1 VKDPQ
6 EEARRVFVAG
16 GSGVLGQQI
25 VEAFLKSGDSVGLG
39 YLSSNPQDLYLQN
52 GTRQPSLLPVKMD
65 VRSQESVTEALREF
79 CEIFGGIDILVNAAG
94 INLPSDWDEQSDSEW
109 LEILDV
115 NLVGVFRVT
124 KAAVPLMPVNN
135 GANIVNIS
143 SVSSQIGGPR
153 TAHYAASKGGVEA
166 FTKVLALNL
175 ASKGIRSNAVSPG
188 YIASPMASGAIEDPR
203 VSAVVNRIPMGRK
216 GEAEEVADAVVFVS
230 SSKASYINGQ
240 VLGVNGGLSLG

>member
-1 VKDPQ
+1 MKAADQ
-6 EEARRVFVAG
+6 GARRVFVTG
-16 GSGVLGQQI
+16 GSGLIGTKI
-25 VEAFLKSGDSVGLG
+25 VESFLKRGDSVGLS
-39 YLSSNPQDLYLQN
+39 YLNNSPKRSHLQDKNPQ
-52 GTRQPSLLPVKMD
+52 SKLLPVKMD
-65 VRSQESVTEALREF
+65 IRSQESVSDALQEF
-79 CEIFGGIDILVNAAG
+79 CEVFGGIDVLVNNAG
-94 INLPSDWDEQSDSEW
+94 TNLPSDWNDQTDSDW
-109 LEILDV
+109 LQILDV
-115 NLVGVFRVT
+115 NLVGLFRVT
-124 KAAVPLMPVNN
+124 KAAVPLMPVNS

-166 FTKVLALNL
+166 FTRVLALNL

-188 YIASPMASGAIEDPR
+188 YITSPMASGAIQDPR

-240 VLGVNGGLSLG
+240 ILGVNGGLNLG

>member
-1 VKDPQ
+1 MKDPQ
-6 EEARRVFVAG
+6 KEARRVFVAG
-16 GSGVLGQQI
+16 GSGVIGQQI
-25 VEAFLKSGDSVGLG
+25 VEAFLRHGDSVGLG
-39 YLSSNPQDLYLQN
+39 YLNSNPQDRYLEN
-52 GTRQPSLLPVKMD
+52 RTDHLTLLPVKMD
-65 VRSQESVTEALREF
+65 VRSQESVSEALRDF
-79 CEIFGGIDILVNAAG
+79 CEVFGGIDVLVNAAG

-115 NLVGVFRVT
+115 NLVGVFRTT
-124 KAAVPLMPVNN
+124 KAAVPLMPVNS

-188 YIASPMASGAIEDPR
+188 YIASPMANGAIEDPR

-240 VLGVNGGLSLG
+240 ILGVNGGLNLG

>member
-1 VKDPQ
+1 MKDPQ
-6 EEARRVFVAG
+6 REARRVFVAG
-16 GSGVLGQQI
+16 GSGVIGQQI
-25 VEAFLKSGDSVGLG
+25 VEALLRRGDSVGLG
-39 YLSSNPQDLYLQN
+39 HLKSNPQDLYLQN
-52 GTRQPSLLPVKMD
+52 RTHQPTLLPVKMD

-79 CEIFGGIDILVNAAG
+79 CEVFGGIDVLVNAAG

-115 NLVGVFRVT
+115 NLVGVFRIT
-124 KAAVPLMPVNN
+124 KAAVPLMPVNS

-240 VLGVNGGLSLG
+240 ILGVNGGLDLG

>member
-1 VKDPQ
+1 MNDPQ
-6 EEARRVFVAG
+6 KEARRVFVTG
-16 GSGVLGQQI
+16 GSGVIGQQI
-25 VEAFLKSGDSVGLG
+25 VEAFLRRGDSVGLG
-39 YLSSNPQDLYLQN
+39 YLNSNPQDLYLQN
-52 GTRQPSLLPVKMD
+52 RTHHPTLLPVKMD
-65 VRSQESVTEALREF
+65 VRSHESVTEALREF
-79 CEIFGGIDILVNAAG
+79 SEVFGGIDVLVNAAG

-124 KAAVPLMPVNN
+124 KAAVPLMPVNS
-135 GANIVNIS
+135 GANIVTIS

-216 GEAEEVADAVVFVS
+216 GEAKEVADAVVFVS

-240 VLGVNGGLSLG
+240 ILGVNGGLHLG

>member
-1 VKDPQ
+1 MKDPQ
-6 EEARRVFVAG
+6 RETRRVFVAG
-16 GSGVLGQQI
+16 GSGIIGQQI
-25 VEAFLKSGDSVGLG
+25 VEAFLSRGDSVGLS
-39 YLSSNPQDLYLQN
+39 YLNNDPQDLYLQN
-52 GTRQPSLLPVKMD
+52 RTHQPKIFPVKMD

-79 CEIFGGIDILVNAAG
+79 CEVFGGIDVLVNAAG
-94 INLPSDWDEQSDSEW
+94 INLPSDWDEPSDSEW
-109 LEILDV
+109 LELLDV
-115 NLVGVFRVT
+115 NLVGVFRIT
-124 KAAVPLMPVNN
+124 KAAVPLMPVNS

-203 VSAVVNRIPMGRK
+203 VRAVVNRIPMGRK

-240 VLGVNGGLSLG
+240 ILGVNGGLNLG